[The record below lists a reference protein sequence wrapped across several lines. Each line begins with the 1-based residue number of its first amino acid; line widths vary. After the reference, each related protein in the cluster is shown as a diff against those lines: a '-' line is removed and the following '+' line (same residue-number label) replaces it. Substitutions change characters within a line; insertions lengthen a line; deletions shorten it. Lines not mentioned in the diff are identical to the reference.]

1 MNRAISY
8 WGMHAL
14 LRHEELVEEASRERL
29 ARTAARQRRSTPILG
44 RVLRLRRN
52 RP

>member
-14 LRHEELVEEASRERL
+14 LRRDGLIEEARRERL
-29 ARTAARQRRSTPILG
+29 ASLVPHRRRARILG
-44 RVLRLRRN
+44 RVLRLRPPQR
-52 RP
+52 

>member
-14 LRHEELVEEASRERL
+14 LRHEDMLEEASRERL
-29 ARTAARQRRSTPILG
+29 AQAARPRRPAPILG
-44 RVLRLRRN
+44 RVLRLRR
-52 RP
+52 RRS

>member
-14 LRHEELVEEASRERL
+14 LRHEELIEEASRERL
-29 ARTAARQRRSTPILG
+29 ARTAARQRRPTPILD

-52 RP
+52 RA

>member
-14 LRHEELVEEASRERL
+14 LRHEELVRSMPAAAPVRRRASGVRRRAL
-29 ARTAARQRRSTPILG
+29 A